1 MANVVRAGQ
10 GFRAIWGSDSGSY
23 AGKVNVYFQPA
34 SDATALAQGDI
45 VKLVATSVAPT
56 TQTTN
61 LYYPVAYLPTVT
73 RITATTDVAVG
84 VVVGFL
90 ADPANLQYANYRLA
104 STDRYVLV
112 ADSPAAEFETE
123 FNGAYTYNTAVGL
136 NASPKIGAITV
147 VTNVAL
153 SNMELDG
160 TTLATT
166 ATLMFR
172 VKRYVQRVDNQVD
185 TTSPAAAKVV
195 VQFNTHQYLAGGN
208 TTGI

>member
-10 GFRAIWGSDSGSY
+10 GFRALWNSASVGMA
-23 AGKVNVYFQPA
+23 AGVNIYFQPA
-34 SDATALAQGDI
+34 SDATATAVGDV
-45 VKLVATSVAPT
+45 VKLVATSVAPSV
-56 TQTTN
+56 QTTN

-73 RITATTDVAVG
+73 RITATTDIAVG
-84 VVVGFL
+84 VVCGFL
-90 ADPANLQYANYRLA
+90 PDPANLQYSNYRLA

-112 ADSPAAEFETE
+112 IDDPLVEFENE
-123 FNGAYTYNTAVGL
+123 VNGAYTYNTLVGL
-136 NASPKIGAITV
+136 NISPKIGAITT

-153 SNMELDG
+153 SNMEVDG
-160 TTLATT
+160 TTAATT
-166 ATLMFR
+166 STLMFR

-195 VQFNTHQYLAGGN
+195 LQFNAHQYLAGGN

>member
-23 AGKVNVYFQPA
+23 AGKVNIYFQPA
-34 SDATALAQGDI
+34 SDATALAQGDV

-61 LYYPVAYLPTVT
+61 LYYPVAYLPTIT
-73 RITATTDVAVG
+73 RITATTDVPIG

-112 ADSPAAEFETE
+112 ADSPVAEFENE
-123 FNGAYTYNTAVGL
+123 INGAYTYNTLVGL
-136 NASPKIGAITV
+136 NISPKIGAITV

-160 TTLATT
+160 TTALGTS
-166 ATLMFR
+166 TLMFR

-185 TTSPAAAKVV
+185 TTSPAAAKVI
-195 VQFNTHQYLAGGN
+195 VQFNTHQYLPGGN

>member
-10 GFRAIWGSDSGSY
+10 GFRVLWNSG
-23 AGKVNVYFQPA
+23 AADFTAAVNMYFQPA
-34 SDATALAQGDI
+34 SDATATAQGDL
-45 VKLVATSVAPT
+45 VKLVATSVAPS

-73 RITATTDVAVG
+73 RITATTDIPVG

-90 ADPANLQYANYRLA
+90 PDPANLQYANYRLA

-112 ADSPAAEFETE
+112 ADSPLVELENE
-123 FNGAYTYNTAVGL
+123 VNGAYTYNTLVGL
-136 NASPKIGAITV
+136 NISPKIGAITT
-147 VTNVAL
+147 VTNVAQ
-153 SNMELDG
+153 SNMEVDG
-160 TTLATT
+160 TTAATT
-166 ATLMFR
+166 STLMFR

-195 VQFNTHQYLAGGN
+195 LQFNAHQYLAGGN

>member
-1 MANVVRAGQ
+1 MANVARPGQ
-10 GFRAIWGSDSGSY
+10 GLRPIWGSDSGSW

-34 SDATALAQGDI
+34 SDGTATAVGDI

-56 TQTTN
+56 TQQTN
-61 LYYPVAYLPTVT
+61 LYYPVAYLPTIT
-73 RITATTDVAVG
+73 RITATTDVSVG

-90 ADPANLQYANYRLA
+90 ADPGNLQYSNYRLA

-112 ADSPAAEFETE
+112 CDSPVVEFETE
-123 FNGAYTYNTAVGL
+123 VNGAYTYNTLVGL
-136 NASPKIGAITV
+136 NISPKITAIST

-153 SNMELDG
+153 SNMEVDG
-160 TTLATT
+160 TTAATT

-172 VKRYVQRVDNQVD
+172 VKRYVQRIDNQVD
-185 TTSPAAAKVV
+185 TTSPTFPKVV
-195 VQFNTHQYLAGGN
+195 VQFNTHQYLPGGN